1 MSDIN
6 DLTDEQLDAA
16 FNDAA
21 AEADSELS
29 LSNFSGDDE
38 HEGANHRNMTIY
50 RKMTA
55 IAFYLIRFNRSSRYR
70 HRLDRQH
77 NKRMR
82 QRG

>member
-29 LSNFSGDDE
+29 LSNFSCIRADAARKNRLGPF
-38 HEGANHRNMTIY
+38 GA
-50 RKMTA
+50 A
-55 IAFYLIRFNRSSRYR
+55 
-70 HRLDRQH
+70 
-77 NKRMR
+77 
-82 QRG
+82 